1 MATDF
6 VCGALA
12 GAAADI
18 CLFPMDT
25 LRARLM
31 VSTAKGAARRGL
43 LHEGA
48 SLVRAEGVGAL
59 YKGIGVHLFASIPA
73 NGIFY
78 STFDKTGSRLLT
90 CEADKT
96 IKIWKEDET
105 ATPETHPIQ
114 YKAEANKKKW

>member
-78 STFDKTGSRLLT
+78 STF
-90 CEADKT
+90 EAVRVVALD
-96 IKIWKEDET
+96 I
-105 ATPETHPIQ
+105 ASAPSAACP
-114 YKAEANKKKW
+114 